1 MSEGRLASLQFKFEI
16 WLVGQEW
23 VGRQTLK
30 SCMASLTYIFF
41 SGRKPC
47 WENSQIWAAWTCSLQ
62 AVTELGGFS
71 SFPPQRRP
79 KLGKPC
85 RCSRC
90 FTWQGTPHPVCH
102 SVPACCSSSMGCRE
116 TTIVI
121 ALRTCRLD
129 VRQISQGCDIDGE
142 VIYGKGTRSCL
153 LAASPLVEDKTRHC
167 RHSAVMLASADEME
181 SSGCLR
187 WLLTRL

>member
-62 AVTELGGFS
+62 AVTELGAFLLSHLNGDLS
-71 SFPPQRRP
+71 SANRVDAQGASHGRAHRIRFAILSPPAALHRWVVV
-79 KLGKPC
+79 KP
-85 RCSRC
+85 
-90 FTWQGTPHPVCH
+90 P
-102 SVPACCSSSMGCRE
+102 SSLHC
-116 TTIVI
+116 
-121 ALRTCRLD
+121 TCRLD

-142 VIYGKGTRSCL
+142 VIMVKAQG
-153 LAASPLVEDKTRHC
+153 AAC
-167 RHSAVMLASADEME
+167 
-181 SSGCLR
+181 
-187 WLLTRL
+187 